1 MEGRKEGRKRQ
12 QCSLQSRSSPEAAGG
27 GRLEAVGGGAGHEG
41 RPAGQSM
48 IYGQREIKHTRA
60 AAVAAAHAA
69 VRRGHISPTF
79 ELNRAKKGE
88 GGCPLHN
95 VQPDGPPPISRRDP
109 PNRSPP
115 FVCLSVGHKGGR
127 AAAAAARESHFFLPF
142 LPFLALFESANE
154 CWIGSGRWSG
164 RAREREREPFNWE
177 HERRSWKCR
186 SDVQYWVPKKEEREL
201 QRVAN
206 ERRFTLP
213 LWLSFKRER
222 DQSCLGLLV
231 EGGRSSCTKN
241 IPQRHNFE
249 WMALPPFPS
258 LSPLAR
264 TEQEMRDGM
273 RKEVRGRH
281 GRPLLRFMVP
291 SCTTAVLIHLQ
302 CMPVADITLGEAKE
316 HFPQSLRSFFHEGL
330 FPHIRLALQ
339 I

>member
-1 MEGRKEGRKRQ
+1 MLLA
-12 QCSLQSRSSPEAAGG
+12 S
-27 GRLEAVGGGAGHEG
+27 V
-41 RPAGQSM
+41 RP
-48 IYGQREIKHTRA
+48 
-60 AAVAAAHAA
+60 
-69 VRRGHISPTF
+69 
-79 ELNRAKKGE
+79 
-88 GGCPLHN
+88 
-95 VQPDGPPPISRRDP
+95 
-109 PNRSPP
+109 
-115 FVCLSVGHKGGR
+115 
-127 AAAAAARESHFFLPF
+127 PF
-142 LPFLALFESANE
+142 LPSVSRLVRIGQRMLD
-154 CWIGSGRWSG
+154 WIWKMERARG
-164 RAREREREPFNWE
+164 RAREREGEPFNWE

-231 EGGRSSCTKN
+231 EGGGALVPRTYPSGTISSGW
-241 IPQRHNFE
+241 PLLAR
-249 WMALPPFPS
+249 PFF
-258 LSPLAR
+258 SPLAR

-273 RKEVRGRH
+273 RKEVGGRRC
-281 GRPLLRFMVP
+281 RPLLRFMVP

-330 FPHIRLALQ
+330 FPNIRLALQ